1 MDASAGEPPP
11 LMDAEIIRLAQNHL
25 HHQSSSP
32 VPPYL
37 LSPHSH
43 STIISHLTSRAAASP
58 SPSAAVSEYTIAL
71 LSLLSLSPQ
80 TPPLPSLLS
89 SLLVSYARIFASR
102 QIAHDSNSLK
112 TIQLFNTLIHH
123 LPISDIQTVVD
134 SIMSS
139 LSEIGTLDDAQLLD
153 LLPKCLSL
161 IRGSNEIEGA
171 EDFMNSTMDRL
182 FDCVWSKD
190 LLLKLVSLV
199 KDFAFLGRERGREF
213 MEKVFEGMES
223 VELQDLPL
231 LVYQLLVLAS
241 KGFCKREVIEGI
253 VLFFGSKSGRKGGSI
268 FRQVEGTV
276 LLHLNFAVKQ
286 DPSLGQEVMGL
297 LKSDSRAFNHFTIA
311 VVLSIAR
318 IKKFNES
325 SMGILRKGILAA
337 YSDYTFAKGC
347 SWLSNEMQ
355 EEFFNRVR
363 GVEKAVLK
371 AVNESNYAREH
382 IVPSIMQLA
391 FLLLTS
397 VEEGNGKFARSS
409 ESIDCPL
416 GIEEL
421 GVQILKTMFEV
432 HDMARSE
439 IIEQCKFR
447 ILSMRPRQS
456 MPIIRLLGNL
466 IQSYPYQMLEHVSR
480 LKELLD
486 YFTFMD
492 GTLAAYLINSLLPL
506 IKFSRDLLNYIIL
519 VVRKAMFRRE
529 DAIRLAAVTA
539 IIDLILAEKKSKTDD
554 HFSCQDSSSQPSSS
568 QQAEVLCDIRGGLFQ
583 ELIGLLQRCLY
594 QQANVKKVMYSGL
607 LKLVLVDPPSAGA
620 VFDLLLPHFLRFF
633 KEDPDVLIDISSC
646 VKSESGK
653 YYIEEPLDNL
663 ISCISWI
670 LLLHPQGK
678 TKRPPD
684 SPWPCF
690 GFSLSQEPEAG
701 RTLSFESFSTALLKI
716 RDLGTGK
723 LEAILG
729 QRDGAASNSH
739 DKERTK
745 CCAVVL
751 SGIIGVMLN
760 NIASELEKSTG
771 HEKADLE
778 KELLSFIELHH
789 SLEMIIATSKQID
802 GIKKANLRTT
812 LRDFGGNSELGCTIF
827 AKEEIPFLS
836 TSSICYLIETVMVL
850 HKNEVLNSSATS
862 QKQSQA
868 SAGKASKCSKLI
880 GFTLSSLLRHIKT
893 SPAVGGE
900 DPLSTLTYGDIK
912 VLGTP
917 LLKLIFLLKSGPLL
931 NSSQPK
937 ARIDDQK
944 EHLYQ
949 AMICF
954 RELLTICSQNPH
966 FTSFVEGLSSVSVI
980 EYGLDNE
987 CEDSIPDDEQH
998 TRSLDLLM
1006 VKTLRPLLSD
1016 LLALSSHREV
1026 EVLCDMILKIGRK
1039 LPSMLSNSHGSW
1051 AHEIC
1056 KSNRIK
1062 NPKVA
1067 KSVATISICLSFP
1080 PNDVI
1085 IAQALAEELLKVL
1098 GSESSDPM
1106 EVSESYPIINKFT
1119 TVVLISCLLQLIETF
1134 IADID
1139 WAVKKLKAFPLSR
1152 QKQTC
1157 FDQEREPAL
1166 NIGLVFEAQL
1176 YSRSEAVIRVLSSFI
1191 VMNLKDT
1198 QADHLLRLLAR
1209 FYKQL
1214 AQMSKLKIAPR
1225 GCKQLLPGLKF
1236 EKLVELTCKQLT
1248 VPLYSFM
1255 ADMQKEQQENGNLN
1269 KGMMGK
1275 IKREN
1280 KFIPDLIFQIE
1291 DYEKY
1296 LIRLSKVTK
1305 VNLLRYAKRSTA
1317 RDFKILEPA
1326 RVGEQE
1332 EGDAPEGGTEQPC
1345 TGDELG
1351 NDSVED
1357 NEGSD
1362 PANALSPESGPHLSV
1377 QEGGSDGEDGDD
1389 LPSAKR
1395 VKKGGRVVQDSD
1407 DDDEV

>member
-337 YSDYTFAKGC
+337 YSDYTFAKLG
-347 SWLSNEMQ
+347 
-355 EEFFNRVR
+355 
-363 GVEKAVLK
+363 
-371 AVNESNYAREH
+371 
-382 IVPSIMQLA
+382 PSFLTDLHLA

-439 IIEQCKFR
+439 
-447 ILSMRPRQS
+447 
-456 MPIIRLLGNL
+456 
-466 IQSYPYQMLEHVSR
+466 SYPYQMLEHVSR

-723 LEAILG
+723 LE
-729 QRDGAASNSH
+729 
-739 DKERTK
+739 
-745 CCAVVL
+745 
-751 SGIIGVMLN
+751 GIIGVMLN

>member
-371 AVNESNYAREH
+371 A
-382 IVPSIMQLA
+382 
-391 FLLLTS
+391 
-397 VEEGNGKFARSS
+397 
-409 ESIDCPL
+409 
-416 GIEEL
+416 
-421 GVQILKTMFEV
+421 
-432 HDMARSE
+432 